1 MKKLLQLIF
10 GDLRNVAS
18 VAVALL
24 AAYGVSRLA
33 PAAAGAA
40 LALLLIAAAA
50 LQAIH
55 AEQRYDSP
63 VEHSSSPGSST
74 HR

>member
-1 MKKLLQLIF
+1 MALARAGLDNGGGAGMRKLLQLVF

-24 AAYGVSRLA
+24 VALGVSRLA

-40 LALLLIAAAA
+40 LVLLLIAAAA
-50 LQAIH
+50 YQAI
-55 AEQRYDSP
+55 
-63 VEHSSSPGSST
+63 
-74 HR
+74 

>member
-1 MKKLLQLIF
+1 MAIARGRTGGGRGAGMRKLLQLIF

-33 PAAAGAA
+33 PGVAGAA
-40 LALLLIAAAA
+40 LALLLIIAAA
-50 LQAIH
+50 LQA
-55 AEQRYDSP
+55 
-63 VEHSSSPGSST
+63 V
-74 HR
+74 

>member
-1 MKKLLQLIF
+1 MRKLLQLLF

-24 AAYGVSRLA
+24 AALGVARLA

-40 LALLLIAAAA
+40 LALILIAAAA
-50 LQAIH
+50 VQAL
-55 AEQRYDSP
+55 
-63 VEHSSSPGSST
+63 
-74 HR
+74 

>member
-1 MKKLLQLIF
+1 VALARAAPGGGGGGGMKKLLQLVF

-24 AAYGVSRLA
+24 VALGVSRLF

-40 LALLLIAAAA
+40 LVLLLIAAAA
-50 LQAIH
+50 FQAI
-55 AEQRYDSP
+55 
-63 VEHSSSPGSST
+63 
-74 HR
+74 